1 MKSKVIFLVIF
12 SLNAFGLIIL
22 QSRSTIISI
31 LLIFFI
37 IIFAFYRSNYIPNG
51 KMWGGLIMILNSF
64 IAVVFVPV
72 LYFLIMARLDSVL
85 LRLQQVR
92 VATNLIYKS
101 PLIGSTRDTILAE
114 TGGYIIHNGFLATGS
129 LYGIFALLLILLIWV
144 LSLKSATSSIINNG
158 EDILYVLPFVPLIG
172 LTVEVS
178 LYFGMFS
185 KVSWFILA
193 IALSDFRSEGESQMY
208 SEKNS

>member
-1 MKSKVIFLVIF
+1 MKRKVIFLVIF
-12 SLNAFGLIIL
+12 ALNAFGLIIL

-31 LLIFFI
+31 ILIFFI

-51 KMWGGLIMILNSF
+51 KMWGRLIMILNSF
-64 IAVVFVPV
+64 IAVVFVPI

-144 LSLKSATSSIINNG
+144 LSFKSATSSIINNS

-193 IALSDFRSEGESQMY
+193 IALSDFRSEGKSQM
-208 SEKNS
+208 